1 MAELFQKVEYWV
13 RGLFDYIMVQLYIKP
28 RFLRDFAR

>member
-1 MAELFQKVEYWV
+1 MAEMYQKAKYCDFT
-13 RGLFDYIMVQLYIKP
+13 LFDYITDQLYIKP